1 MRRGG
6 DTLLFQKKDTV
17 RDLDQDANIPEKTG
31 PARFW
36 ELIKNE
42 LAAVLIVNLLFLVTC
57 IPIITIPP
65 ALFSLHMVMR
75 KIVLNEAGSCV
86 RDYFTAFK
94 QGWKRAYG
102 AFFLTAIP
110 MGAAGYGAIFYLH
123 RAAEYPALLVPFAFC
138 TTVFFVTM
146 LASTYLYGLLCSG
159 WTLWNAV
166 KSALLL
172 GVAKPLRAILAALCY
187 YGLLLLSI
195 LFFPISGAY
204 LFLLGFS
211 LPCLLGNFYIR
222 TVLEQ
227 YCHNERL
234 E

>member
-1 MRRGG
+1 
-6 DTLLFQKKDTV
+6 LLFQKKETV
-17 RDLDQDANIPEKTG
+17 RDLDQDAVIPEKTG

-36 ELIKNE
+36 ELIKDD
-42 LAAVLIVNLLFLVTC
+42 LAAVLIVNLLFLATC

-65 ALFSLHMVMR
+65 ALFSLHIVMG
-75 KIVLNEAGSCV
+75 KIVLGKAVSCV

-110 MGAAGYGAIFYLH
+110 MGAAGYGAIFYLR
-123 RAAEYPALLVPFAFC
+123 RAVEYPVLLILFAFC
-138 TTVFFVTM
+138 ITVFWVTT
-146 LASTYLYGLLCSG
+146 LASTYLYGLICRGVPLRG
-159 WTLWNAV
+159 AV
-166 KSALLL
+166 KPALLL
-172 GVAKPLRAILAALCY
+172 GAAKPLRAILAALCY
-187 YGLLLLSI
+187 YGLPLLSI
-195 LFFPISGAY
+195 LFFPFSGLY

-227 YCHNERL
+227 YCPD
-234 E
+234 